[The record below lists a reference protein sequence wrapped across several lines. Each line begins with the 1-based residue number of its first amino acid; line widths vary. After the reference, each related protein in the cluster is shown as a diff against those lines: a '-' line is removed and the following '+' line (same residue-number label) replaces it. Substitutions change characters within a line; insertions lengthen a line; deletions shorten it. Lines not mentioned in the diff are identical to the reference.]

1 MRLKKFLSYY
11 VRYKKR
17 FILVMLAALLES
29 VSYLF
34 IPKLTQIITQTAL
47 DGGSINAIVSSG
59 MLMLLALILHLI
71 GCFYYDCF
79 GHALGARMESD
90 LRQELFEHLT
100 TLDFAFYDKNRVGRL
115 MSSLTNDLLDLT
127 ELFHHAPED
136 YLISAVRVLGASV
149 MLLMINPRLA
159 LIAIAFVPV
168 LVIQTCFFGRRIKKV
183 SYLSKERIADINAH
197 ASDILGGIRT
207 VKSFSNEEKQVN
219 RFRIAGERFY
229 KSRCDVYRNEAYNEF
244 ATRLLIN
251 LCTASVVIIG
261 AIFVLKG
268 EMQVSALLAFTMYIT
283 YITSPIKQLTWM
295 ITQFQSG
302 MAGFDR
308 VMTLLETKPDIPQ
321 AKDAVDI
328 GIAGDISVK
337 DVHFSYR
344 ENEPVIKDFDLEL
357 KKGSFTA
364 LVGVSGSGKSTL
376 SALIQRFYDTKSGSI
391 LIDGVDIKKISLSS
405 LRKNIAWVQQDTY
418 LFDCSIADNIRMG
431 KPDASMEEIIS
442 ASKAADCHEFI
453 LSTKN
458 GYESLVGERGV
469 HLSGGQRQR
478 IGIARALL
486 KNAPI
491 MILDEAT
498 SALDNKSEQS
508 IYSAISSL
516 RKERTTIVIAH
527 RLSTIKSADR
537 IVVISDGK
545 IKEDGTHGELMEA
558 KGLYFDLYRRSQ

>member
-1 MRLKKFLSYY
+1 
-11 VRYKKR
+11 
-17 FILVMLAALLES
+17 
-29 VSYLF
+29 
-34 IPKLTQIITQTAL
+34 
-47 DGGSINAIVSSG
+47 
-59 MLMLLALILHLI
+59 
-71 GCFYYDCF
+71 
-79 GHALGARMESD
+79 ESD

-197 ASDILGGIRT
+197 SSDILGGIRT

-219 RFRIAGERFY
+219 RFRLAGERFY

-308 VMTLLETKPDIPQ
+308 VMTLLETKPDIWQ

-328 GIAGDISVK
+328 GIVGDISVK

-364 LVGVSGSGKSTL
+364 LVGISGSGKSTL

-442 ASKAADCHEFI
+442 AAKAADCHEFI

-545 IKEDGTHGELMEA
+545 IKEDGTHDELMEA